1 MPFTKITPEDL
12 QGKGVIGQ
20 PAVPGL
26 SVLEMQESVEAIPR
40 DVIIP
45 KFNELSDELDAAGVD
60 KSVKSDDVTNIR
72 LNQDNQIEVSLDNGE
87 SYAPTASSGHVILNE
102 SGVIMPQRSRM
113 QFQGATVQ
121 DISGVTVV
129 YAKPGETGPQ
139 GLQGPQG
146 ERGETGP
153 QGPQG
158 VQGLTG
164 ATGPA
169 GPTGPQGVRG
179 NQGEVGPQGPQGIQ
193 GPRGV
198 TGPAGPTG
206 PQGETGP
213 QGPTGPKGDPGKD
226 GNSFVIL
233 GRYETLEELQ
243 QDHPTGAAGDAWA
256 IGSAASNTTYIWDTN
271 LNAWTD
277 IGSMQGPQGP
287 TGPQGPVGAT
297 GATGPQG
304 PAGPEGPEGPQGV
317 KGDKGDTGDQGPQG
331 LQGEKGETG
340 ATGPQGPQGD
350 TGPAG
355 PQGPQGIQGLQGPT
369 GPTGPKGDKG
379 DPGVIQS
386 VNGKTGIAV
395 ILTSKDV
402 GASARPNLLHNAIFA
417 PGVIGLGP
425 VPVNQRGVSGVISS
439 PGYFIDRWKLV
450 SGTVQIT
457 SSGLVLNGT
466 IEQILESAVGQAV
479 TASALSTTGVI
490 DAQYSDVTKT
500 FSLTATGQ
508 TIVAAKLEVGAG
520 QTLALDT
527 ALLPQPCA
535 DYATQLAICQRFYRR
550 LVANGAYSPFYV
562 GSSSASAVFFRLFE
576 IDMRATPSIIASG
589 SFVLRGNGGSTTVS
603 DMSFGIVGKSAP
615 TMSLSASGLT
625 ASQVYQLLSNNDTDA
640 FIELSADL

>member
-72 LNQDNQIEVSLDNGE
+72 LNQDNQIEVSLDNGG

-102 SGVIMPQRSRM
+102 NGVIMPQRSRM

-386 VNGKTGIAV
+386 INGKTGTAV
-395 ILTSKDV
+395 TLVPSDIE
-402 GASARPNLLHNAIFA
+402 GAMDANVYATNGK
-417 PGVIGLGP
+417 PGV
-425 VPVNQRGVSGVISS
+425 VDNADEAANGVFVYAHS
-439 PGYFIDRWKLV
+439 K
-450 SGTVQIT
+450 SGTVHEFSGDGPNGRAKMTADVESGDTFTVNGAPVTAFIGANDAASTMAGNPWTDKWILFTIQDGTLNFHDGYGVKPILVWSNASPDNNFAPQT
-457 SSGLVLNGT
+457 IGLDLSGFSHVLVEGKQASGNRFTSSVLIPVGGSSGLSLLWQSGGKLWAYERAV
-466 IEQILESAVGQAV
+466 IVKPESVQFGD
-479 TASALSTTGVI
+479 GE
-490 DAQYSDVTKT
+490 DVTST
-500 FSLTATGQ
+500 SVSTNNA
-508 TIVAAKLEVGAG
+508 VMV
-520 QTLALDT
+520 
-527 ALLPQPCA
+527 PQR
-535 DYATQLAICQRFYRR
+535 IW
-550 LVANGAYSPFYV
+550 
-562 GSSSASAVFFRLFE
+562 
-576 IDMRATPSIIASG
+576 
-589 SFVLRGNGGSTTVS
+589 
-603 DMSFGIVGKSAP
+603 GIG
-615 TMSLSASGLT
+615 M
-625 ASQVYQLLSNNDTDA
+625 Q
-640 FIELSADL
+640 

>member
-60 KSVKSDDVTNIR
+60 KAVKSDDVTNIR
-72 LNQDNQIEVSLDNGE
+72 LNQDNQIEVSLDNGG

-102 SGVIMPQRSRM
+102 NGVIMPQRSRM

-243 QDHPTGAAGDAWA
+243 QDHPIGAAGDAWA

-386 VNGKTGIAV
+386 VNGKSGVSVQLDA
-395 ILTSKDV
+395 SDV
-402 GASARPNLLHNAIFA
+402 GAATLEQGAKADTAVQSVNGVAGPDVTLDTDIITFFGQLGAATSGTFELYGKLLAVGLPGGIWRVDITGKVETSSLSTGNFGISLNAI
-417 PGVIGLGP
+417 
-425 VPVNQRGVSGVISS
+425 
-439 PGYFIDRWKLV
+439 K
-450 SGTVQIT
+450 
-457 SSGLVLNGT
+457 
-466 IEQILESAVGQAV
+466 
-479 TASALSTTGVI
+479 SALSKNLLFSDALQSKFYAYPPPGGSLGANVFGYSGVLLGNAASG
-490 DAQYSDVTKT
+490 DTLLCPARVYS
-500 FSLTATGQ
+500 TAGQ
-508 TIVAAKLEVGAG
+508 VGAWPASD
-520 QTLALDT
+520 TRNLDVVGT
-527 ALLPQPCA
+527 YW
-535 DYATQLAICQRFYRR
+535 DAT
-550 LVANGAYSPFYV
+550 
-562 GSSSASAVFFRLFE
+562 VFLSE
-576 IDMRATPSIIASG
+576 
-589 SFVLRGNGGSTTVS
+589 TV
-603 DMSFGIVGKSAP
+603 
-615 TMSLSASGLT
+615 
-625 ASQVYQLLSNNDTDA
+625 
-640 FIELSADL
+640 

>member
-1 MPFTKITPEDL
+1 MAFTKITDADL
-12 QGKGVIGQ
+12 QGKGVVGQ
-20 PAVPGL
+20 APVPGL
-26 SVLEMQESVEAIPR
+26 PVKEMQESVEAIPR

-60 KSVKSDDVTNIR
+60 KAVKSDDVTNIR
-72 LNQDNQIEVSLDNGE
+72 LNQDNQIEVSLDNGG

-121 DISGVTVV
+121 DISGMTVV

-164 ATGPA
+164 ATGPT

-243 QDHPTGAAGDAWA
+243 QNHPKGSAGDAWA
-256 IGSAASNTTYIWDTN
+256 VGTAASNTTYIWDTN
-271 LNAWTD
+271 LNAWAD

-317 KGDKGDTGDQGPQG
+317 KGDKGDPGDQGPQG

-355 PQGPQGIQGLQGPT
+355 PQGPQGIQGLQGPI

-386 VNGKTGIAV
+386 VNGKTGVSVQLSAA
-395 ILTSKDV
+395 DV
-402 GASARPNLLHNAIFA
+402 GAAQSVNGKSGTDIQITGENVPVSASSGTTVAQAFA
-417 PGVIGLGP
+417 PPTQQQFP
-425 VPVNQRGVSGVISS
+425 VSDGVSIDSDGATYFKTFDGVVTINFSLKGTFPAFS
-439 PGYFIDRWKLV
+439 EFTILGVMPVGYRPSHSAVTAVSLQGTAGATSWAKVMVQQNGNVVLFSGEAGTIV
-450 SGTVQIT
+450 SGTVT
-457 SSGLVLNGT
+457 YL
-466 IEQILESAVGQAV
+466 
-479 TASALSTTGVI
+479 
-490 DAQYSDVTKT
+490 
-500 FSLTATGQ
+500 
-508 TIVAAKLEVGAG
+508 
-520 QTLALDT
+520 
-527 ALLPQPCA
+527 
-535 DYATQLAICQRFYRR
+535 ATQ
-550 LVANGAYSPFYV
+550 
-562 GSSSASAVFFRLFE
+562 
-576 IDMRATPSIIASG
+576 
-589 SFVLRGNGGSTTVS
+589 
-603 DMSFGIVGKSAP
+603 
-615 TMSLSASGLT
+615 
-625 ASQVYQLLSNNDTDA
+625 
-640 FIELSADL
+640 

>member
-60 KSVKSDDVTNIR
+60 KAVKSDDVTNIR
-72 LNQDNQIEVSLDNGE
+72 LNQDNQIEVSLDNGG

-102 SGVIMPQRSRM
+102 NGVIMPQRSRM

-139 GLQGPQG
+139 GVQGPQG

-233 GRYETLEELQ
+233 GRYETIEELQ

-340 ATGPQGPQGD
+340 ATGPQGPKGD

-386 VNGKTGIAV
+386 INGKTGESVTLVSSDIEDAMDANV
-395 ILTSKDV
+395 YATNGK
-402 GASARPNLLHNAIFA
+402 
-417 PGVIGLGP
+417 PGV
-425 VPVNQRGVSGVISS
+425 VDNAEKAENGVSVYSHN
-439 PGYFIDRWKLV
+439 K
-450 SGTVQIT
+450 SGTVHDLSGSGDNIKFIATAQFDDGDTIT
-457 SSGLVLNGT
+457 VNGSPVTAKTQNGQSLRSGAWAAGVTVVCWLNGS
-466 IEQILESAVGQAV
+466 EL
-479 TASALSTTGVI
+479 
-490 DAQYSDVTKT
+490 T
-500 FSLTATGQ
+500 F
-508 TIVAAKLEVGAG
+508 
-520 QTLALDT
+520 
-527 ALLPQPCA
+527 
-535 DYATQLAICQRFYRR
+535 
-550 LVANGAYSPFYV
+550 
-562 GSSSASAVFFRLFE
+562 
-576 IDMRATPSIIASG
+576 
-589 SFVLRGNGGSTTVS
+589 
-603 DMSFGIVGKSAP
+603 AP
-615 TMSLSASGLT
+615 TMPSVKYGSAVEIKSYTSQDNPYTTPSAGWVTVIASTGQSVVGLRDLTYPAASNYLCIVFSSVALGGINTVFVQKGAKLFITVLSGGPDSVVFVPAVS
-625 ASQVYQLLSNNDTDA
+625 
-640 FIELSADL
+640 E

>member
-60 KSVKSDDVTNIR
+60 KAVKSDGVTNIR
-72 LNQDNQIEVSLDNGE
+72 LNQDNQIEVSLDNGG

-102 SGVIMPQRSRM
+102 NGIIMPQRSRM

-129 YAKPGETGPQ
+129 YAKQGETGPQ

-206 PQGETGP
+206 PQGEIGP
-213 QGPTGPKGDPGKD
+213 QGPAGPKGDPGKD

-369 GPTGPKGDKG
+369 GPAGPKGDKG

-386 VNGKTGIAV
+386 INGKSGVSVQLEA
-395 ILTSKDV
+395 SDV
-402 GASARPNLLHNAIFA
+402 GAA
-417 PGVIGLGP
+417 PAANG
-425 VPVNQRGVSGVISS
+425 IST
-439 PGYFIDRWKLV
+439 YTCTT
-450 SGTVQIT
+450 SGTTHALTGTGNNIKFVADAAYNEGDTIT
-457 SSGLVLNGT
+457 VNGQVVTAQTQDGAALVAGAWASGATVACWLNGT
-466 IEQILESAVGQAV
+466 TLTVSGGGGDRIALLWANSSPKTSFAEQTVSLNLSGYTHVLVKGKRVIGNMFTSYVLVAVGESSSLSLTWKGDGKLWAYERAVIVSASGVLFENGLDV
-479 TASALSTTGVI
+479 TASNVTVNNNVMVPIKIWGVNM
-490 DAQYSDVTKT
+490 
-500 FSLTATGQ
+500 
-508 TIVAAKLEVGAG
+508 
-520 QTLALDT
+520 
-527 ALLPQPCA
+527 P
-535 DYATQLAICQRFYRR
+535 
-550 LVANGAYSPFYV
+550 
-562 GSSSASAVFFRLFE
+562 
-576 IDMRATPSIIASG
+576 
-589 SFVLRGNGGSTTVS
+589 
-603 DMSFGIVGKSAP
+603 
-615 TMSLSASGLT
+615 
-625 ASQVYQLLSNNDTDA
+625 
-640 FIELSADL
+640 

>member
-72 LNQDNQIEVSLDNGE
+72 LNQDNQIEVSLDNGG

-102 SGVIMPQRSRM
+102 NGVTMPQRSRM

-233 GRYETLEELQ
+233 GRYETIEELQ

-386 VNGKTGIAV
+386 INGKTGTAV
-395 ILTSKDV
+395 TLVPSDIE
-402 GASARPNLLHNAIFA
+402 GAMDANVYATNGK
-417 PGVIGLGP
+417 PGV
-425 VPVNQRGVSGVISS
+425 VDKSDEAENGVFV
-439 PGYFIDRWKLV
+439 YTHTK
-450 SGTVQIT
+450 SGTVHEFTGTGANGRAKMTADVEAGDTFTVNGVPVTVENGVSNAIEGKL
-457 SSGLVLNGT
+457 SGRWVTFSVNEGKISFCSPSGFSLLWKNQNGPAEFAPQKVLFDPAGYDFFLIVFTNSGYRKSE
-466 IEQILESAVGQAV
+466 IVRAGQA
-479 TASALSTTGVI
+479 SML
-490 DAQYSDVTKT
+490 QY
-500 FSLTATGQ
+500 
-508 TIVAAKLEVGAG
+508 AG
-520 QTLALDT
+520 QYIYQRAVTVQSDGANFGGGSYYQT
-527 ALLPQPCA
+527 
-535 DYATQLAICQRFYRR
+535 YA
-550 LVANGAYSPFYV
+550 
-562 GSSSASAVFFRLFE
+562 SSSPAGYNEGCVPLE
-576 IDMRATPSIIASG
+576 IY
-589 SFVLRGNGGSTTVS
+589 
-603 DMSFGIVGKSAP
+603 
-615 TMSLSASGLT
+615 GL
-625 ASQVYQLLSNNDTDA
+625 Q
-640 FIELSADL
+640 